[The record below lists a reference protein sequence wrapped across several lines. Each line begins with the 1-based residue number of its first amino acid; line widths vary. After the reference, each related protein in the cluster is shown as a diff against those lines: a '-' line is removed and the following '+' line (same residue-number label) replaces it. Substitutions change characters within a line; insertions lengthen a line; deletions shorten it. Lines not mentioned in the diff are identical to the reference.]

1 MNQNYRRHDDIRRQ
15 NRMVYTIMAL
25 SLVVLGILISIS
37 VISARRSD
45 SRQSLSRGDEQTT
58 RAPISDESDKGT
70 GERPAAV
77 VVPDT
82 DNSTAPIETEM
93 PQETDT
99 AAPDTDAAVPPPAL
113 PTFVPVA
120 LGNVSKAFSSDVPV
134 FSMTMGDYRVHRGID
149 IALPVGSEVFAAAP
163 GTVSA
168 VWEDPLNGCAM
179 RIEHSG
185 GAVSTYYNLSQ
196 ETIEAIKP
204 GMAVAGGDII
214 GTVGDTTLLEIADE
228 PHIHYELT
236 IGGEYVDP
244 CAYMSFPQASPSYEG

>member
-1 MNQNYRRHDDIRRQ
+1 MNPNYKRHDDIKRQ

-37 VISARRSD
+37 VISARRTD
-45 SRQSLSRGDEQTT
+45 GRQSLEKGGEQTLYSPKDDT
-58 RAPISDESDKGT
+58 KRDTDDKQAALVVTEPEDTTAP
-70 GERPAAV
+70 
-77 VVPDT
+77 PDT
-82 DNSTAPIETEM
+82 QTP
-93 PQETDT
+93 PDT
-99 AAPDTDAAVPPPAL
+99 QITPPDTDASVPPAPSI
-113 PTFVPVA
+113 PTFVPIA
-120 LGNVSKAFSSDVPV
+120 NGNVSKGFSSEVPV
-134 FSMTMGDYRVHRGID
+134 FSMTMGDYRVHQGID
-149 IALPVGSEVFAAAP
+149 IAVPVGADVYAAAT

-185 GAVSTYYNLSQ
+185 GAVSTYYNLSR

-204 GMAVAGGDII
+204 GMAVAGGDVI

-236 IGGEYVDP
+236 VGGEYVDP
-244 CAYMSFPQASPSYEG
+244 CAYMSFPEANPNYEG

>member
-1 MNQNYRRHDDIRRQ
+1 MNPNYKRNDDIKRQ
-15 NRMVYTIMAL
+15 NRMVYTIMVL

-37 VISARRSD
+37 VISAKRSD
-45 SRQSLSRGDEQTT
+45 VRQSLEKGDEQTV
-58 RAPISDESDKGT
+58 R
-70 GERPAAV
+70 
-77 VVPDT
+77 VPNHAEVPKDT
-82 DNSTAPIETEM
+82 DDRQAALVVTEPEESTAPVETQMPRETESA
-93 PQETDT
+93 P
-99 AAPDTDAAVPPPAL
+99 PDTDAAVPEPAL

-120 LGNVSKAFSSDVPV
+120 SGNVSKGFSSEVPV
-134 FSMTMGDYRVHRGID
+134 FSMTMGDYRVHQGID
-149 IALPVGSEVFAAAP
+149 IALPVGSNVFAAAA

-185 GAVSTYYNLSQ
+185 GAVSTYYNLSK

-204 GMAVAGGDII
+204 GMAVAGGDVI

-236 IGGEYVDP
+236 IGGEHVDP
-244 CAYMSFPQASPSYEG
+244 CAYMSIPQADPSYEG